1 MLSRKVKRLKS
12 RLFRYDLGQLL
23 KGESTLQA
31 QAQRPD
37 RARGAKNKG
46 ALGRAIGYL
55 SKYKAQAALPYVFL
69 VIAVLSQLMVPKLVG
84 NIIDAISGGVIAQNV
99 VPNLDKVPKQFL
111 PVLFEQLGYT
121 PEQLANL
128 YANADRRCV

>member
-1 MLSRKVKRLKS
+1 M
-12 RLFRYDLGQLL
+12 
-23 KGESTLQA
+23 QA

-69 VIAVLSQLMVPKLVG
+69 IIAVLSQLMVPKLVG
-84 NIIDAISGGVIAQNV
+84 RIIDAISGGVIAQNV
-99 VPNLDKVPKQFL
+99 VPNLDKVPQQLL
-111 PVLFEQLGYT
+111 PTLFAQLGYT
-121 PEQLANL
+121 PEPVSYTHLTL
-128 YANADRRCV
+128 PTTILV